1 MNAQFNNGELKEW
14 KGALIPFGYEIKD
27 NILYKLVFKGDSMT
41 MDSISQSIPLCY
53 TPCIISN
60 CGENIDMGESRLQVT
75 FVDMFGND
83 VTEWVHRK
91 NVLAKAGIMNL
102 TNKGLNIVE
111 KRAND
116 LAEYFSR
123 CIHVNG
129 ARYKPYLI
137 ADKNGWKQDNK
148 LFIFGDRAYSIDNI
162 PQPVLML
169 DPLAKEALHVK
180 GTLDSWVDG
189 VKDIISYD
197 LVRFKCYCA
206 CAALLLSILNL
217 SSCIVDN
224 SGESS
229 TGKSFSSRLAA
240 SLFGNFLQL
249 ESNGNATQVG
259 IEIKASSYCDLPL
272 FLDETATLANE
283 QLLKKL
289 IYMLGNGQ
297 GRLRGRK
304 ELTLSSLPT
313 WRTVALTTGEQP
325 VTSYES
331 FTGQHVRVIS
341 IRGGLPT
348 GIGEQVKVCYDTISD
363 NYGHIAELYIH
374 KLFVQKEKL
383 RDDFTQLRKE
393 LSNTGLNT
401 GDRVADHFAAFTLAG
416 EILESIFIEIGLD
429 ARNPKEIT
437 EKYFEQCVTDR
448 PIVSYSLRAL
458 TDAIDWMNANKKGFY
473 DKYNNVPQ
481 GQKVYGFIEDEIID
495 WNPKVLK
502 EVLRECK
509 YSPERVLPE
518 WYEMGLLR
526 TQKSSV
532 RRGDYCAVIKKN
544 NKSQRF
550 IRLKRKD
557 IEEKLGLNDEEC
569 PDLDKNLTCQI

>member
-1 MNAQFNNGELKEW
+1 MNAQFNRGELKEW
-14 KGALIPFGYEIKD
+14 KGALIPPEYEIRD
-27 NILYKLVFKGDSMT
+27 NAVYKLIFKGDST
-41 MDSISQSIPLCY
+41 TIAGTPQYIVLCHN
-53 TPCIISN
+53 PCIISN
-60 CGENIDMGESRLQVT
+60 YGKNIDTDESRLQLT
-75 FVDMFGND
+75 FADMFGND
-83 VTEWVHRK
+83 VTEWVQNK
-91 NVLAKAGIMNL
+91 DVLTKTGIMNL

-111 KRAND
+111 KKAND
-116 LAEYFSR
+116 LADYLSK
-123 CIHVNG
+123 CIVINAG
-129 ARYKPYLI
+129 RYKPYLI

-148 LFIFGDRAYSIDNI
+148 LFVLGDHAYSSNDTK
-162 PQPVLML
+162 QPILMS
-169 DPLAKEALHVK
+169 DHIAKEGLHVK
-180 GTLDSWVDG
+180 GTLDSWLEG
-189 VKDIISYD
+189 VKGTISYD

-206 CAALLLSILNL
+206 CSASLLNILNL

-229 TGKSFSSRLAA
+229 TGKSYSSRIAA
-240 SLFGNFLQL
+240 SLFGNYLQL

-259 IEIKASSYCDLPL
+259 IEIKAASYCDLPL
-272 FLDETATLANE
+272 FFDETATLANE
-283 QLLKKL
+283 QILKK
-289 IYMLGNGQ
+289 IVYMLGNGQ

-304 ELTLSSLPT
+304 ELTLRSPPK

-325 VTSYES
+325 ITSYES

-341 IRGGLPT
+341 IRGGLPN
-348 GIGEQVKVCYDTISD
+348 GMGEQIKVGYDTISG
-363 NYGHIAELYIH
+363 NYGHVAERYMR
-374 KLFVQKEKL
+374 KLFERQEKL
-383 RDDFTQLRKE
+383 HDDFVQLRKE
-393 LSNTGLNT
+393 FSNTGLNT

-437 EKYFEQCVTDR
+437 KKYFEQCVTDR

-526 TQKSSV
+526 TQQSIV

-569 PDLDKNLTCQI
+569 PDFEKDLTCEI